1 MTGVLDLHATVRV
14 HHQDV
19 ASVRTAPPERL
30 EISRNNPVALPLPPG
45 MTFLVRAG
53 WIGLREVEVET
64 SDGGIQRIR
73 IGEAAVVELGPVQV
87 ELRLA
92 ERVRLRRSGVVGLAA
107 TLSWM
112 VVVFSMALSFSSEAV
127 FERVARCTPVGDWL
141 GLACPSAGGASGGG
155 LPVEALERLLK
166 KEFDGAESGRITDD
180 EPETVARFEA
190 DGFVPAG
197 DVGPLTEQGGAE
209 QVAPVPRRVAPP
221 KPKVAAAPKRPA
233 EAVGEAGQG
242 KDGTIAVAEA
252 DAASSP
258 AQGEGEQTDG
268 MSPDGEDD
276 EDEAVADGLAE
287 EKKGWGVRD
296 WMDAAPKQDKD
307 AVETLVKRQERL
319 VRIDPDDIDSIGL
332 LAYYQYLQEDYEAA
346 EKSFDRVIELYPEMS
361 GGYNNKALVYKR
373 RGEYAKEE
381 GLYRL
386 ALAIDPGDPTAL
398 NNLAV
403 CLAHQGRF
411 GEAMR
416 VMDEVERQLPDDA
429 YTWLHRAKILAAKG
443 DDEAALAQL
452 RRALDGIRKLDLMHH
467 IEFRQDLR
475 LDPAFVRLRKDER
488 FFALLEEFYGSSSPV
503 GAGR

>member
-1 MTGVLDLHATVRV
+1 
-14 HHQDV
+14 
-19 ASVRTAPPERL
+19 
-30 EISRNNPVALPLPPG
+30 
-45 MTFLVRAG
+45 
-53 WIGLREVEVET
+53 
-64 SDGGIQRIR
+64 
-73 IGEAAVVELGPVQV
+73 
-87 ELRLA
+87 
-92 ERVRLRRSGVVGLAA
+92 
-107 TLSWM
+107 
-112 VVVFSMALSFSSEAV
+112 
-127 FERVARCTPVGDWL
+127 
-141 GLACPSAGGASGGG
+141 
-155 LPVEALERLLK
+155 
-166 KEFDGAESGRITDD
+166 
-180 EPETVARFEA
+180 
-190 DGFVPAG
+190 
-197 DVGPLTEQGGAE
+197 
-209 QVAPVPRRVAPP
+209 
-221 KPKVAAAPKRPA
+221 
-233 EAVGEAGQG
+233 
-242 KDGTIAVAEA
+242 
-252 DAASSP
+252 
-258 AQGEGEQTDG
+258 
-268 MSPDGEDD
+268 
-276 EDEAVADGLAE
+276 
-287 EKKGWGVRD
+287 
-296 WMDAAPKQDKD
+296 
-307 AVETLVKRQERL
+307 
-319 VRIDPDDIDSIGL
+319 
-332 LAYYQYLQEDYEAA
+332 
-346 EKSFDRVIELYPEMS
+346 VIELYPEMS